1 MEDVGFYNGEYG
13 RIMDLKCSIMDRG
26 MYFGDGCYDA
36 TYVCNNVILFLEDHL
51 NRFYNSCRLLEIPFQ
66 YSREELTEI
75 LYNIVE
81 KYDFSEGMIYWQT
94 TRGTDFRNHVFP
106 DFEQV
111 KPNLMAYIRPFEMRP
126 IDKTYK
132 VITLEDTRF
141 LHCNIKTLNLIP
153 SVIANQRAREAGC
166 DEAIF
171 HRGDIVTECA
181 HSNVMIIDKGV
192 LKIHPYDNLIL
203 PGIASIHLMNL
214 ARANGIPAAEEEFT
228 LDTLMNAEEVLITSS
243 GSLGNR
249 VVSVDGKPV
258 GGKNPEL
265 LKKLQDLTVDEVLVY
280 TKQK

>member
-81 KYDFSEGMIYWQT
+81 KYDSSEGMIYWQT

-214 ARANGIPAAEEEFT
+214 ARANGIPTAEEEFT

-249 VVSVDGKPV
+249 VISVDGKPV

-265 LKKLQDLTVDEVLVY
+265 LKKLQDLAVDEVLVY

>member
-94 TRGTDFRNHVFP
+94 TRGTDFRNQVFP

-111 KPNLMAYIRPFEMRP
+111 KPNLRAYIRPFEMRP

-132 VITLEDTRF
+132 VITL
-141 LHCNIKTLNLIP
+141 
-153 SVIANQRAREAGC
+153 
-166 DEAIF
+166 
-171 HRGDIVTECA
+171 
-181 HSNVMIIDKGV
+181 
-192 LKIHPYDNLIL
+192 
-203 PGIASIHLMNL
+203 
-214 ARANGIPAAEEEFT
+214 
-228 LDTLMNAEEVLITSS
+228 
-243 GSLGNR
+243 
-249 VVSVDGKPV
+249 
-258 GGKNPEL
+258 
-265 LKKLQDLTVDEVLVY
+265 
-280 TKQK
+280 

>member
-81 KYDFSEGMIYWQT
+81 KYDFS
-94 TRGTDFRNHVFP
+94 

-214 ARANGIPAAEEEFT
+214 ARANGIPTAEEEFT

-249 VVSVDGKPV
+249 VISVDGKPV

-265 LKKLQDLTVDEVLVY
+265 LKKLQDLAVDEVLVY

>member
-75 LYNIVE
+75 LYTIVE

-249 VVSVDGKPV
+249 VISVDGKPV

-265 LKKLQDLTVDEVLVY
+265 LKKLQDLAVDEVLVY

>member
-192 LKIHPYDNLIL
+192 LKIHPYDNLIM

-249 VVSVDGKPV
+249 VISVDGKPV

-265 LKKLQDLTVDEVLVY
+265 LKKLQDLAVDEVLVY

>member
-75 LYNIVE
+75 LYTIVE

-214 ARANGIPAAEEEFT
+214 ARANGIPTAEEEFT

-249 VVSVDGKPV
+249 VISVDGKPV

-265 LKKLQDLTVDEVLVY
+265 LKKLHDLAVDEVLVY

>member
-51 NRFYNSCRLLEIPFQ
+51 NRFYNSCRLMEIPFQ

-249 VVSVDGKPV
+249 VISVDGKPV

-265 LKKLQDLTVDEVLVY
+265 LKKLQDLAVDEVLVY

>member
-181 HSNVMIIDKGV
+181 HSNVMSIDKGV

-214 ARANGIPAAEEEFT
+214 ARANGIPTAEEEFT

-249 VVSVDGKPV
+249 VISVDGKPV

-265 LKKLQDLTVDEVLVY
+265 LKKLQDLAVDEVLVY
-280 TKQK
+280 TKHK

>member
-214 ARANGIPAAEEEFT
+214 AKANGIPTAEEEFT

-265 LKKLQDLTVDEVLVY
+265 LKKLQDLAVDEVLVY

>member
-36 TYVCNNVILFLEDHL
+36 TYVRNNVILFLEDHL

-75 LYNIVE
+75 LYTIVE

-111 KPNLMAYIRPFEMRP
+111 KPNLMAYIRPFVMRP

-249 VVSVDGKPV
+249 VISVDGKPV

-265 LKKLQDLTVDEVLVY
+265 LKKLQDLAVDEVLVY

>member
-214 ARANGIPAAEEEFT
+214 ARANGIPTAEEEFT

-249 VVSVDGKPV
+249 VISVDGKPV

-265 LKKLQDLTVDEVLVY
+265 LKKLQDLAVDEVLVY

>member
-1 MEDVGFYNGEYG
+1 
-13 RIMDLKCSIMDRG
+13 
-26 MYFGDGCYDA
+26 
-36 TYVCNNVILFLEDHL
+36 
-51 NRFYNSCRLLEIPFQ
+51 
-66 YSREELTEI
+66 
-75 LYNIVE
+75 
-81 KYDFSEGMIYWQT
+81 
-94 TRGTDFRNHVFP
+94 
-106 DFEQV
+106 
-111 KPNLMAYIRPFEMRP
+111 MRP

-249 VVSVDGKPV
+249 VISVDGKPV

-265 LKKLQDLTVDEVLVY
+265 LKKLQDLAVDEVLVY

>member
-81 KYDFSEGMIYWQT
+81 KYDSSEGMIYWQT
-94 TRGTDFRNHVFP
+94 TRGTDYRNHVFP

-214 ARANGIPAAEEEFT
+214 ARANGIPTAEEEFT

-249 VVSVDGKPV
+249 VISVDGKPV

-265 LKKLQDLTVDEVLVY
+265 LKKLQDLAVDEVLVY

>member
-249 VVSVDGKPV
+249 VISVDGKPV

-265 LKKLQDLTVDEVLVY
+265 LKKLQDLAVDEVLVY

>member
-36 TYVCNNVILFLEDHL
+36 TYVRNNVILFLEDHL

-249 VVSVDGKPV
+249 VISVDGKPV

-265 LKKLQDLTVDEVLVY
+265 LKKLQDLAVDEVLVY

>member
-81 KYDFSEGMIYWQT
+81 KYDSSEGMIYWQT

-153 SVIANQRAREAGC
+153 SVIANQRAKEAGC

-214 ARANGIPAAEEEFT
+214 AKANGIPTAEEEFT

-249 VVSVDGKPV
+249 VISVDGKPV

-265 LKKLQDLTVDEVLVY
+265 LKKLQDLAVDEVLVY

>member
-81 KYDFSEGMIYWQT
+81 KYDSSEGMIYWQT
-94 TRGTDFRNHVFP
+94 TRGTDYRNHVFP

-249 VVSVDGKPV
+249 VISVDGKPV

-265 LKKLQDLTVDEVLVY
+265 LKKLQDLAVDEVLVY

>member
-181 HSNVMIIDKGV
+181 HSNVMIVDKGV

-249 VVSVDGKPV
+249 VISVDGKPV

-265 LKKLQDLTVDEVLVY
+265 LKKLQDLAVDEVLVY

>member
-214 ARANGIPAAEEEFT
+214 ARANGIPTAEEEFT

>member
-214 ARANGIPAAEEEFT
+214 ARANGIPTAEEKFT

-249 VVSVDGKPV
+249 VISVDGKPV

-265 LKKLQDLTVDEVLVY
+265 LKKLQDLAVDEVLVY

>member
-13 RIMDLKCSIMDRG
+13 RIMGLKCSIMDRG

-66 YSREELTEI
+66 YGREELTEI

-249 VVSVDGKPV
+249 VISVDGKPV

-265 LKKLQDLTVDEVLVY
+265 LKKLQDLAVDEVLVY

>member
-141 LHCNIKTLNLIP
+141 LHCNINTLNLIP

-249 VVSVDGKPV
+249 VISVDGKPV

-265 LKKLQDLTVDEVLVY
+265 LKKLQDLAVDEVLVY

>member
-13 RIMDLKCSIMDRG
+13 RIMDLKCSIIDGG

-265 LKKLQDLTVDEVLVY
+265 LKKLQDLAVDEVLVY